1 MSAMVVLLK
10 PYAAQLT
17 KLQGDS
23 TTASPSAAAASNG
36 AGANLPAA
44 DPPAVEALA

>member
-23 TTASPSAAAASNG
+23 TTALASAAAAPS
-36 AGANLPAA
+36 AGSQLPV
-44 DPPAVEALA
+44 DDSLVVEALA